1 MAIFFCGMKKS
12 QYFFNKVVKKYENLK
27 SPTSLKYLIYI
38 L

>member
-1 MAIFFCGMKKS
+1 MKKS
-12 QYFFNKVVKKYENLK
+12 QYFLNKVMKKYENLK